1 MYLTQGAVP
10 SYRTINRFRVS
21 HKIDAMITDMFTQLR
36 ERLLALGLVDDIIF
50 VDGTKILADANKYSF
65 VWKKIPF
72 DIVGLIKQKQNN

>member
-1 MYLTQGAVP
+1 MCLTQGAVP
-10 SYRTINRFRVS
+10 SYRTINHFRVS

-36 ERLLALGLVDDIIF
+36 ECLLALGLVDDIIF

-65 VWKKIPF
+65 VWQKIPF